1 MSVTRPRPTSSS
13 SALLEKG
20 GQAVAPEEILV
31 AAIGKRLA
39 ERQSPRPLVV
49 GLCGAQGSGK
59 STVSA
64 ALAAR
69 FERALTFSI
78 DDLYLGRAARLDL
91 ARRIHPLLATRGV
104 PGTHDPMLGVEV
116 LSALSRGQS
125 VAQPRFDKAQDDRAP
140 HENWPIVEGGCE
152 LVIFEGWCV
161 GARPQAAEDLV
172 EPVNPLEAEEDRD
185 GRWRH
190 FVNEALGGAYQQ
202 LFNCIDMLALLA
214 APNWDN
220 VLRWRIEQEHDLRA
234 SSADAS
240 GVMDDCAVARFVSH
254 FERLTRHILA
264 EMPERADL
272 VLHLNE
278 SRDCVG
284 IETVMP
290 SDAPSLQ
297 RASGPS
303 LS

>member
-1 MSVTRPRPTSSS
+1 MSPED
-13 SALLEKG
+13 LL
-20 GQAVAPEEILV
+20 VD
-31 AAIGKRLA
+31 AISKRLA
-39 ERQSPRPLVV
+39 QRHSPKPLVV

-64 ALAAR
+64 ILAAR
-69 FERALTFSI
+69 FERAVTFSM

-116 LSALSRGQS
+116 LNALARGQS
-125 VAQPRFDKAQDDRAP
+125 VALPRFDKALDDRAP
-140 HENWPIVEGGCE
+140 CENWPTVKGGCE

-161 GARPQAAEDLV
+161 GARPQQAEDLV
-172 EPVNPLEAEEDRD
+172 KPVNRLEAEEDRD
-185 GRWRH
+185 GRWRR

-202 LFNCIDMLALLA
+202 LFDRIDLLALLA
-214 APNWDN
+214 APGWET
-220 VLRWRIEQEHDLRA
+220 VLRWRIEQERELRA
-234 SSADAS
+234 SSPDGS

-264 EMPERADL
+264 EMPKRADL
-272 VLHLNE
+272 VLRLNE
-278 SRDCVG
+278 SRECVDV
-284 IETVMP
+284 ETLMP
-290 SDAPSLQ
+290 LDAPTPS
-297 RASGPS
+297 RASRSS